1 VRRRQR
7 ELFARNFVVP
17 PVEYGYED
25 QVESGE
31 GITTPRGATL
41 PRPERSEYAIVVRP
55 RGVGV
60 DSDLAAW
67 LTGLHGSVGG
77 EDGNE
82 GGAAR
87 GFHRMYVA
95 NAWLVPTQVLAAVC
109 CCLLAAVCCWL
120 LLAAGCCWLLA
131 AGCCC
136 CWLLAAGCCCR
147 RRRLAVRGLIPIAC
161 RVCSFRFCLQV
172 RCLQAACDAFP
183 SRSVA
188 DGRRLL
194 KQVI

>member
-31 GITTPRGATL
+31 GITTPRGAIL

-95 NAWLVPTQVLAAVC
+95 TAWLVPTQVLATVC
-109 CCLLAAVCCWL
+109 WLLSAAVCCL
-120 LLAAGCCWLLA
+120 LSAGCWLLSPPPPPPP
-131 AGCCC
+131 GSP
-136 CWLLAAGCCCR
+136 R
-147 RRRLAVRGLIPIAC
+147 LIPIAC
-161 RVCSFRFCLQV
+161 RVCPFRFCLQV

>member
-95 NAWLVPTQVLAAVC
+95 TAWLVPTQVLATVC
-109 CCLLAAVCCWL
+109 WLLSAAVCCL
-120 LLAAGCCWLLA
+120 LSAVCWLLA
-131 AGCCC
+131 AV
-136 CWLLAAGCCCR
+136 AAAAAAWQSAANPDRLPRVPFPILSTGTLPSSSVRRISESQCR
-147 RRRLAVRGLIPIAC
+147 
-161 RVCSFRFCLQV
+161 
-172 RCLQAACDAFP
+172 
-183 SRSVA
+183 
-188 DGRRLL
+188 
-194 KQVI
+194 

>member
-1 VRRRQR
+1 MRRRQR

-82 GGAAR
+82 GGAAVPSQR
-87 GFHRMYVA
+87 GLGA
-95 NAWLVPTQVLAAVC
+95 LPP
-109 CCLLAAVCCWL
+109 
-120 LLAAGCCWLLA
+120 
-131 AGCCC
+131 
-136 CWLLAAGCCCR
+136 R
-147 RRRLAVRGLIPIAC
+147 RREDPEVRPRFTASAPRVPPPRVFHTPPLSQPEGQDSGHQCGEPMGPAPCAGLRFASFVRAFADYGSKVGMRLKC
-161 RVCSFRFCLQV
+161 RALH
-172 RCLQAACDAFP
+172 FP
-183 SRSVA
+183 FS
-188 DGRRLL
+188 LL
-194 KQVI
+194 